1 MIKPATYIKPLLLAT
16 IGLICFQGALAQKD
30 STLTEADIDDLDAL
44 FSDLGSLL
52 DSITKPK
59 SFGTVSLMAGNRLLN
74 VQSNSGQATTT
85 QSLMLSPSAAYY
97 HKSGLGIAAT
107 AMMLTQSGSLKP
119 SQYLATVSYDYL
131 KFKKVMTGIAF
142 TRFTR
147 PDSLNYYTSPLKN
160 ELSAYALYRK
170 SWFKPSVSVSYGW
183 GTKTEVSRQAVLYKA
198 LREKARKRRG
208 GSGPIEVPLEIVT
221 TTSESVSD
229 WMVSFSARHDFYYF
243 NVLSKKDH
251 FRFSPQLSF
260 TGGTQQFGFNQ
271 STNGY
276 MVKVSDAINKPF
288 LSDQVALQEFTKFQ
302 PLAVTAFLRTAYNRG
317 KFFVQPQFAL
327 DYYIPTSDQHLT
339 ASFAVNTGIIF

>member
-1 MIKPATYIKPLLLAT
+1 M
-16 IGLICFQGALAQKD
+16 GFQQVQGQKD
-30 STLTEADIDDLDAL
+30 STLSGAELDDLDAL

-74 VQSNSGQATTT
+74 VQSQSGQATTT

-97 HKSGLGIAAT
+97 HKSGLGVAAT
-107 AMMLTQSGSLKP
+107 AMMLTQNGSLKP

-131 KFKKVMTGIAF
+131 KFKRVMTGIAY

-147 PDSLNYYTSPLKN
+147 PDSLSYYTSPLKN
-160 ELSAYALYRK
+160 ELSVYGLYRK

-183 GTKTEVSRQAVLYKA
+183 GTKTEVTRQAILYKA
-198 LREKARKRRG
+198 LKQKGKKKQG
-208 GSGPIEVPLEIVT
+208 GGGPIEIPGEVVT

-229 WMVSFSARHDFYYF
+229 WMVSLSTRHDFYFF
-243 NVLSKKDH
+243 NVLSNKDN

-260 TGGTQQFGFNQ
+260 TGGTQQYGFNQ

-276 MVKVSDAINKPF
+276 VVKVSDAINKPF
-288 LSDQVALQEFTKFQ
+288 LSDQVTLQESTKFQ
-302 PLAVTAFLRTAYNRG
+302 PLAVTAFLRTTYNRG
-317 KFFVQPQFAL
+317 KFFVQPQMAL
-327 DYYIPTSDQHLT
+327 DYYIPTSDQHFT
-339 ASFAVNTGIIF
+339 ASFALNTGIIF